1 MDFGVAEIFGDRATR
16 DVFNPQRRIARER
29 RMNPLTVAVIDAGG
43 HLKALAR
50 EDGTSTLCP
59 DIAFGKAHGA
69 IAMGLGSRA
78 LFNRAQNQPYFI
90 QSMTAL
96 AGGALVPVPGGV
108 LIRSNGTI
116 IGAVG
121 IAGDTSDNDEAC
133 AITAIEGCGYDADP
147 G

>member
-1 MDFGVAEIFGDRATR
+1 MTDLNLEAAQDILRRCLAT
-16 DVFNPQRRIARER
+16 AREQELK
-29 RMNPLTVAVIDAGG
+29 PVTVAIVDAGG

-50 EDGTSTLCP
+50 EDGTSTLRP
-59 DIAFGKAHGA
+59 EIAQGKAKGA

-78 LFNRAQNQPYFI
+78 LFDRAQTQPYFI
-90 QSMTAL
+90 QAMNAL

-108 LIRSNGTI
+108 LIRRDDVI

-121 IAGDTSDNDEAC
+121 ITGDSSDNDERC
-133 AITAIEGCGYDADP
+133 AVSAIKAAGFAADP

>member
-1 MDFGVAEIFGDRATR
+1 MTLTLDVAQSIIRTCLAT
-16 DVFNPQRRIARER
+16 AGA
-29 RMNPLTVAVIDAGG
+29 MALKPLTVAVVDAGG

-50 EDGTSTLCP
+50 QDGTSTLRP
-59 DIAFGKAHGA
+59 EIAQGKAKGA

-78 LFNRAQNQPYFI
+78 LFERAQAQPSFI
-90 QSMTAL
+90 QAMNGL

-108 LIRSNGTI
+108 LIRRGEEI

-121 IAGDTSDNDEAC
+121 VTGDTSDNDERC
-133 AITAIEGCGYDADP
+133 AMTAIEEAGFTADP